1 MTPDQVA
8 AAAALGELLRTAP
21 TTLLVAGLLIAGA
34 RGVWVWG
41 HEHRRIVADR
51 DARYAELLAR
61 AARYEDIAGDALKAA
76 LAAKVGGVGRG
87 PD

>member
-8 AAAALGELLRTAP
+8 TAAALGELLRGAP
-21 TTLLVAGLLIAGA
+21 SALLIAGTLIA
-34 RGVWVWG
+34 GAKGVWIWG

-61 AARYEDIAGDALKAA
+61 TTKYEEIAGDALKAA
-76 LAAKVGGVGRG
+76 LATRKGDTGRG
-87 PD
+87 TD